1 MNVRREPRRS
11 RAADRSAALD
21 CYCAVTAVVANAALA
36 HRSRIV
42 HYRRL
47 LNSDGTVS
55 NQDERPRPS
64 ETAARITRSAAEQKE
79 SQRLRAFEAV
89 EATFPSPSAATSDEL
104 VQMAIHALGFDA
116 ASVAASLGIARAE
129 GEAMM
134 RNPGTISLR
143 HRALLAQYL
152 EMRGDARTAE
162 RNRAIA
168 ARLRERSTKDARPD
182 AEKPVGQSPG
192 A

>member
-1 MNVRREPRRS
+1 MS
-11 RAADRSAALD
+11 
-21 CYCAVTAVVANAALA
+21 
-36 HRSRIV
+36 
-42 HYRRL
+42 HY
-47 LNSDGTVS
+47 
-55 NQDERPRPS
+55 DERPRPS
-64 ETAARITRSAAEQKE
+64 EAAARITRSPAEQRE
-79 SQRLRAFEAV
+79 SERVRAFEAV

-152 EMRGDARTAE
+152 EMRGDARTAT
-162 RNRAIA
+162 RNGAIA
-168 ARLRERSTKDARPD
+168 TRLRERTTNDARPTRD
-182 AEKPVGQSPG
+182 
-192 A
+192 

>member
-1 MNVRREPRRS
+1 M
-11 RAADRSAALD
+11 
-21 CYCAVTAVVANAALA
+21 
-36 HRSRIV
+36 

-64 ETAARITRSAAEQKE
+64 ETAARITRSAAGQKE
-79 SQRLRAFEAV
+79 SERLRAFEAV
-89 EATFPSPSAATSDEL
+89 EATFPSPAAATSDEL

-168 ARLRERSTKDARPD
+168 ARLRARATNDARPD
-182 AEKPVGQSPG
+182 AEKPVGQRPG